1 MDADKLG
8 NFGTIKTAQGD
19 VEAAFCI
26 FFSKVHYYYIIKIS
40 YNVLLY
46 ASLIYIYIYKIDS

>member
-46 ASLIYIYIYKIDS
+46 ASLIYIYIYIR